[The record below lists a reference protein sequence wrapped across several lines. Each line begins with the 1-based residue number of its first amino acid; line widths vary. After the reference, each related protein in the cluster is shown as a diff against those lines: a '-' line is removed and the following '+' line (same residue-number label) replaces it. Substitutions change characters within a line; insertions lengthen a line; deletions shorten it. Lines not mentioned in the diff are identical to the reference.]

1 LPSHHA
7 RFVENTLAEGKNTLF
22 IKTNVAIVRTM
33 TMIAHIKP
41 AAPKGLLLRDLLL
54 LSCL

>member
-1 LPSHHA
+1 LPSHQA

-22 IKTNVAIVRTM
+22 IKANVAIVRSM
-33 TMIAHIKP
+33 TMIAHITP
-41 AAPKGLLLRDLLL
+41 AAPKGLLLRDLFL